1 MNLESSAEREP
12 TPKRKIAVL
21 IGGGSR
27 LPAIFDYTNNPENN
41 CEISVVV
48 SHKKESPKIPW
59 AIEKG
64 IPAVKFNRVQ
74 MQSTLHK
81 TLAEY
86 QKEYEE
92 GLAAFLQQSDYRPAL
107 VVMAGWDLVMQK
119 DFLEKFTDIG
129 KNYARVINLH
139 PALLPDDNSDTY
151 TTSDGTVIPA
161 FRGVE
166 CIKQAYEAQSPY
178 SGCTV
183 HFATTTYDVGPVIL
197 RREVKIEPKEDLES
211 LEERVHRQEDSALVE
226 AIDFCLNKSFSV
238 ENNRIVLSR

>member
-1 MNLESSAEREP
+1 MNLESSAEKEP
-12 TPKRKIAVL
+12 TPKKRIAVL

-27 LPAIFDYTNNPENN
+27 LPAIFDYTNDPKNN

-59 AIEKG
+59 AIEQG

-74 MQSTLHK
+74 MQNTLHK

-92 GLAAFLQQSDYRPAL
+92 GLAAFLQQSDYRPSL

-119 DFLEKFTDIG
+119 DFLEKFTDLG

-166 CIKQAYEAQSPY
+166 CIKQAFDNKSPY

-197 RREVKIEPKEDLES
+197 RREVKIDPNEDLET
-211 LEERVHRQEDSALVE
+211 LEERVHQQEDSALIA
-226 AIDFCLNKSFSV
+226 AIDFCLNKTFLV
-238 ENNRIVLSR
+238 ENNRIVLSK

>member
-1 MNLESSAEREP
+1 MNIESRPEKEP
-12 TPKRKIAVL
+12 DQKKKIAVL

-27 LPAIFDYTNNPENN
+27 LPAIYDFTNDPANN

-59 AIEKG
+59 AIDKG

-74 MQSTLHK
+74 MQNFLGRALDS
-81 TLAEY
+81 Y
-86 QKEYEE
+86 QSEYEE
-92 GLAAFLQQSDYRPAL
+92 NLAAFLNQSDYRPHL

-119 DFLEKFTDIG
+119 AFLEKFTDLG

-161 FRGVE
+161 FRGID
-166 CIKQAYEAQSPY
+166 CIKQAYDAGSAY
-178 SGCTV
+178 TGCTV
-183 HFATTTYDVGPVIL
+183 HFATTTFDVGPVIL
-197 RREVKIEPKEDLES
+197 RKEVKIDPKLS
-211 LEERVHRQEDSALVE
+211 LEEIETLVHQQEDIGLVE
-226 AIDFCLNKSFSV
+226 AINFCLNQSFTV
-238 ENNRIVLSR
+238 ENNRIIKQS